1 MVFFNYATMQMA
13 AKIVYYGPGL
23 CGKTTN
29 LQYIYQKTSPKSRG
43 EMVSLETETDRTL
56 FFDLLPIEVGN
67 IAGFRT
73 RFQLYTVPGQ
83 VFYNSTRKLVLRGV
97 DGIVYVADSQ
107 VPMLEANIE
116 SLNNLRENLAEL
128 GVELD
133 DIPMVFQYNKRDL
146 GNISSVDEL
155 NRVLNQRRS
164 PYFEAAAVQ
173 GTGVFETLKGISKET
188 LVNLHRKAVGED
200 RPKVTDTRKPAPV
213 PATPPVVEKPQL
225 AFVPPEAA
233 APNTVLP
240 KDVEFPQLA
249 VATSKPT
256 IKKISVE
263 AAQIASKLDAL
274 RELYTGKQTS
284 NEKKDRDETLD
295 ALAEIVESAKNK
307 EQKLNKKLKIKLEP
321 KEIED
326 MQNLAVDFRVI
337 GSSAEKRFSNALN
350 MKIEGTG
357 NPRKLVLKI
366 ELEISKK

>member
-29 LQYIYQKTSPKSRG
+29 LQYIYQKTAPKSRG

-107 VPMLEANIE
+107 VPMLEANVE

-128 GVELD
+128 GIDLD
-133 DIPMVFQYNKRDL
+133 GIPMVFQYNKRDL

-155 NRVLNQRRS
+155 NRVLNQRKS
-164 PYFEAAAVQ
+164 PFFEAAAVQ

-188 LVNLHRKAVGED
+188 LVNLHKKATGED
-200 RPKVTDTRKPAPV
+200 RPRITETRKPA
-213 PATPPVVEKPQL
+213 ASEKPQV
-225 AFVPPEAA
+225 AVA
-233 APNTVLP
+233 APIVAIPSETVLP
-240 KDVEFPQLA
+240 KDVEFSQLA
-249 VATSKPT
+249 MPSTKPT
-256 IKKISVE
+256 MKKISVE
-263 AAQIASKLDAL
+263 AADIASKLDAL
-274 RELYTGKQTS
+274 RDLYTGKQSS

-307 EQKLNKKLKIKLEP
+307 EQRLNKKLKIKLDP
-321 KEIED
+321 KELED
-326 MQNLAVDFRVI
+326 MKNLAVDFRVT
-337 GSSAEKRFSNALN
+337 GSSLEKRFSNALN

-357 NPRKLVLKI
+357 NPRKVVLKI